1 MEANELALAELFR
14 KDARSYF
21 DKYLQRIVR
30 CLQLLSDKEIW
41 WRPNGASNAAGN
53 IVLHLCGNVR
63 QWIISGLGGAPD
75 ARERDKEFAEHGP
88 IPRRVLIAQ
97 LKKTVEEASKTIEG
111 LSAEAFAREFVIQGY
126 HVSGLATI
134 SHVYEHFSYHAGQI
148 IYLTKLKRGKDLR
161 FTRLP
166 ATRSAPK
173 RVAARRTT
181 R

>member
-1 MEANELALAELFR
+1 MEANEVALAELFR

-21 DKYLQRIVR
+21 DKYLPRIVR
-30 CLQLLSDKEIW
+30 CLQLLSEKEIW
-41 WRPNGASNAAGN
+41 WRPNSASNSAGN

-75 ARERDKEFAEHGP
+75 VRQRDREFAERGP

-97 LKKTVEEASKTIEG
+97 LHKTIEKACRTIDRI
-111 LSAEAFAREFVIQGY
+111 SAEALWHEFTIQGY
-126 HVSGLATI
+126 RVSGLTAI
-134 SHVYEHFSYHAGQI
+134 AHVYEHFSHHAGQI

-166 ATRSAPK
+166 ATKPAPK
-173 RVAARRTT
+173 RATARRP
-181 R
+181 